1 VGINKAINLPQQ
13 AHKLTQPSSQISGRI
28 PTAAEESITTI
39 KVTLWQS
46 RTRPTSPLLSSLP
59 PSFHPPHLALGP
71 VALLFLLQSMEPPEL
86 RQFRQKKVKKQT
98 LRIMMS
104 PSMLASLLG
113 PVQDPTLGI
122 TPSTHRTIHA
132 LHLFAFILPFWKL
145 TVLVIVSSVS
155 QIRLVIHLQSYHRP
169 LGHSLAM
176 STTPRHEPS
185 KFPTCSPAN
194 ILLSPYNVPF
204 KSSLNESYDF
214 QRLAKAFITSPPSPF
229 PAITN
234 NPNQ

>member
-1 VGINKAINLPQQ
+1 VAI
-13 AHKLTQPSSQISGRI
+13 AHTADFPAPFQPASVVSPSTPRPATRGPVISTPIDGASRSTSI
-28 PTAAEESITTI
+28 PT
-39 KVTLWQS
+39 
-46 RTRPTSPLLSSLP
+46 
-59 PSFHPPHLALGP
+59 F
-71 VALLFLLQSMEPPEL
+71 
-86 RQFRQKKVKKQT
+86 
-98 LRIMMS
+98 RIMMS

-132 LHLFAFILPFWKL
+132 LHLFAFIQPFWKL
-145 TVLVIVSSVS
+145 TVLVIVTAVS

-176 STTPRHEPS
+176 STTPRHDPS